1 MQFDIIWSLKHDC
14 KCVTFFFISSFLFHG
29 MIHKICLPTLAL
41 FDLSL
46 TYFAFFTYSPVTN
59 RSAGTK
65 ALFGL
70 NVLKVKTFLLI
81 LKTYQTKDIN
91 FNWSENPLPLFTQRI
106 YNIYIFTHIKQ
117 YWYLKQLI
125 FPTWAIIWWCTS
137 NMCKEYLFVR

>member
-1 MQFDIIWSLKHDC
+1 
-14 KCVTFFFISSFLFHG
+14 

-91 FNWSENPLPLFTQRI
+91 RIEVKTLYHCLLRGYITFTYLPT
-106 YNIYIFTHIKQ
+106 
-117 YWYLKQLI
+117 
-125 FPTWAIIWWCTS
+125 
-137 NMCKEYLFVR
+137 